1 MLYEFLSFFF
11 SSLQFKLGN
20 ISVHATQNEG
30 HSPEFWA
37 EQATKIICDY
47 SNEAPEHIKQQA
59 HAFQTQVYNVILHSI
74 KNAIKSKNTTYVNL
88 LKKQGHSD
96 MADIIKEL

>member
-1 MLYEFLSFFF
+1 MNQNGEP
-11 SSLQFKLGN
+11 KLGEIKVVTSSN
-20 ISVHATQNEG
+20 GG

-37 EQATKIICDY
+37 EQATKKICDY

>member
-1 MLYEFLSFFF
+1 MSVDSEF
-11 SSLQFKLGN
+11 QLGF
-20 ISVHATQNEG
+20 ISVHSTENAG

-37 EQATKIICDY
+37 AQATKKICDY

-59 HAFQTQVYNVILHSI
+59 PAFQKQVYTVILHSI